1 MHTLLKSN
9 PKIRRD
15 SAINGK
21 WNQAQNMRWNWAI
34 CTELHFQFR
43 SQNLDDVASDFFS
56 WFLKFNYLW
65 FMGIFSIFYSQFNQ
79 IFPSNLLFTKNP
91 TSWNFWL
98 QFQMGFVYICQE
110 WLSKIGTA
118 HMCSAAWIS
127 SYNCFL
133 TIVYPHVKA
142 RFIIKYLPMCT
153 SKHVIYENLY
163 CTCCMLW
170 YVLKN
175 VFR

>member
-1 MHTLLKSN
+1 MLLMIQCQKSIRFAPQNLHAIFAKRNWKKILYFMHTLLKSN

-127 SYNCFL
+127 S
-133 TIVYPHVKA
+133 
-142 RFIIKYLPMCT
+142 
-153 SKHVIYENLY
+153 
-163 CTCCMLW
+163 
-170 YVLKN
+170 
-175 VFR
+175 